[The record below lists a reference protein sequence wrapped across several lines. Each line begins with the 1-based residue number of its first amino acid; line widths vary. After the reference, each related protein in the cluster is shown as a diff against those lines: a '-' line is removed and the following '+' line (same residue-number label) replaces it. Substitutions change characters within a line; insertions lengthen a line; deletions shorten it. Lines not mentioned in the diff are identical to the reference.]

1 MMSDNSAKC
10 LVCERDSNQIPLMA
24 FQYRLATV
32 WICPEHLPILI
43 HQPGRLADRLGEQSL
58 EKITILKIFI
68 Q

>member
-43 HQPGRLADRLGEQSL
+43 HQPGRLADRLAGADGFSGAQPDSDE
-58 EKITILKIFI
+58 
-68 Q
+68 